1 MAATTTATNIIKASI
16 GNNKTTGNLVRE
28 VDRTKNDKTI
38 SNNRNYEYIECDRID
53 GIERQR

>member
-16 GNNKTTGNLVRE
+16 DNNKTTGNLVRE